1 MANHKVWYAKVYD
14 IIMISIN
21 IMCVSKIK
29 SILSD
34 IFHTIY
40 EALCIQLT
48 NFSYDEMWK

>member
-1 MANHKVWYAKVYD
+1 MYRELWPLCLEVVNHKVWYTKVYD

-21 IMCVSKIK
+21 IVCVSKSK

-40 EALCIQLT
+40 GALCI
-48 NFSYDEMWK
+48 